1 MVHQLGLGD
10 PALLKAP
17 VTYLITRLVKEP
29 TSKFIPFSVVSPL
42 PSTATFIIGGFII
55 GLAASGLVLIAI
67 AAVTDYFG
75 AAGVTTCPSGC

>member
-17 VTYLITRLVKEP
+17 VAYLIAWLVKEP
-29 TSKFIPFSVVSPL
+29 MSKLVPFSVVPAL

-55 GLAASGLVLIAI
+55 GLAALGLVPLTV
-67 AAVTDYFG
+67 AAFSDYLG
-75 AAGVTTCPSGC
+75 AAGPPAGSSR

>member
-1 MVHQLGLGD
+1 M
-10 PALLKAP
+10 A
-17 VTYLITRLVKEP
+17 YLITRLVKEP
-29 TSKFIPFSVVSPL
+29 MSKLVPFSVVPAL

-75 AAGVTTCPSGC
+75 AAGPPAGSSR